1 MKTPTEPTVT
11 ITASTHRDKKAKN
24 TFSDFMPPIIKAAL
38 LSCGCLGSVFTFLS
52 CLSIT
57 VSFGGIMAVTIL
69 SSTLF
74 VFIFNMKAKYEA
86 VFGGAAAA
94 ALVTWTAVYRY
105 EICAGAAAAAN
116 SLAERVDRIY
126 RSKQLINIAEP
137 ELADKHRFIFLSFT
151 VIFLCAVGAY
161 LMKQMGAES
170 AAFVSLPVFP
180 VLLFGLEP
188 NTAAFIALITFAAA
202 MISMDTVI
210 SAKDDRIGKCAAYCA
225 LTTAAAAALCLTAV
239 DCASDALGYERPKAA
254 EEIYLK
260 AVDYFRGGGVKKT
273 IDEIVEK
280 TVGKPAVTG
289 AIDHGR
295 LGAFDEISFDG
306 RTVLEVT
313 IPKSDETVY
322 LRGYVGSVYTGR
334 SWETLSGPEL
344 EKLDEIIG
352 GFSNVG
358 LSPMLMDGS
367 NLWYTV
373 PKIPEC
379 GFTVKN
385 VDAGKDCL
393 YMPYNLVP
401 PSVSRYEAEDG
412 GFRGSSDVYMGQF
425 YNPRGYYGYQNIMRK
440 RWSSPGE
447 MTADEAVYRQFV
459 YENYLEIP
467 ESFVPEKI
475 FNENYYQYITAE
487 DILTGKSS
495 LDEMT
500 VFSRKIYFIRKWLRD
515 NCEYSLE
522 APKLRAGEDF
532 VNSFLERRTGSCS
545 HFASAAV
552 IMCRYAGIPARYVEG
567 YVIKPA
573 DFPAEAETG
582 KSVTV
587 NVTDARG
594 HAWAE
599 VYIDGFGWYPME
611 FTSGYG
617 NVRTAM
623 PTETTVTETETETET
638 ESSVTEETT
647 VVSQEDGDNLPAQE
661 DTDTATETAVTGQ
674 SDTDISAA
682 ENSETDLSVTNDPVT
697 DLSAAENS
705 VTGEEP
711 PRRAVGFKAL
721 GITGSVKAEKVYDLT
736 WLVILAAA
744 AFAVPTFFYLR
755 RRAVLASRRRAAR
768 LSAEAGVMDDYRR
781 FKKLMKLMD
790 MPEQGEMSFAEYS
803 RTLSERSEMLSDGT
817 AELVIQTALKASFGG
832 GSLTRNEANEIRLA
846 VNSLAKRFR
855 GTLSR
860 FGKIKLKFWH
870 CII

>member
-1 MKTPTEPTVT
+1 MKPSTEPAVT
-11 ITASTHRDKKAKN
+11 ITASTHRDKKTKN
-24 TFSDFMPPIIKAAL
+24 TFSDFMPPVIKAAL
-38 LSCGCLGSVFTFLS
+38 LSCGCSGSVFTFLS

-57 VSFGGIMAVTIL
+57 TGVGSIMTLIIL
-69 SSTLF
+69 SSVLF
-74 VFIFNMKAKYEA
+74 VFIFGMKAKYEA

-94 ALVTWTAVYRY
+94 AFVIWTAVYRY
-105 EICAGAAAAAN
+105 EICAGAAAIVN
-116 SLAERVDRIY
+116 PLAERVNHIY
-126 RSKQLINIAEP
+126 RSEQLINIAEP
-137 ELADKHRFIFLSFT
+137 ELADRHKFIFLSFA

-161 LMKQMGAES
+161 LMKQMGAAS
-170 AAFVSLPVFP
+170 AAFISLPVLP
-180 VLLFGLEP
+180 VLLVGLEP

-202 MISMDTVI
+202 MISMDTVV

-225 LTTAAAAALCLTAV
+225 LTAAAAAALCLTAV
-239 DCASDALGYERPKAA
+239 DRASDALGYERPEAA

-273 IDEIVEK
+273 ITEIVEK

-289 AIDHGR
+289 AIDHGK
-295 LGAFDEISFDG
+295 LGEFDEISFDG

-322 LRGYVGSVYTGR
+322 LRGYVGSVYTGS
-334 SWETLSGPEL
+334 SWETLSDPEL

-352 GFSNVG
+352 GFSNTG

-379 GFTVKN
+379 SFTIKN
-385 VDAGKDCL
+385 IDAGKECL

-401 PSVSRYEAEDG
+401 PSVSRYEATDSGFTG
-412 GFRGSSDVYMGQF
+412 GQEVYMGQF

-447 MTADEAVYRQFV
+447 ITADEAIYRQFV

-522 APKLRAGEDF
+522 APKLHLGEDF

-573 DFPAEAETG
+573 DFPSEAETG

-587 NVTDARG
+587 DVTDARG

-623 PTETTVTETETETET
+623 PTETTVTETETETE
-638 ESSVTEETT
+638 SSVTEETT
-647 VVSQEDGDNLPAQE
+647 VVSQADGDNLPAQE
-661 DTDTATETAVTGQ
+661 NTDTATETTIPGQ
-674 SDTDISAA
+674 SDTEISAA
-682 ENSETDLSVTNDPVT
+682 ESSVSETIPSEESLT
-697 DLSAAENS
+697 ENS
-705 VTGEEP
+705 VTDKSAADEEP
-711 PRRAVGFKAL
+711 PRHAVGFKAL

-736 WLVILAAA
+736 WLVILAAVVC
-744 AFAVPTFFYLR
+744 AVLTFFYLR
-755 RRAVLASRRRAAR
+755 RRALLASRRRVAR

-832 GSLTRNEANEIRLA
+832 GSLTRNEADETRLA

-855 GTLSR
+855 GTLSK

-870 CII
+870 CLI